1 MPASPA
7 RDDLDDL
14 DDSLA
19 SARDLFDA
27 GHYAGVVAVCSQAL
41 ELRPRQVALLLL
53 RARAWIS
60 LGRAAS
66 AIDDLRAVLSLDPR
80 SGSAYRALGRLLLHE
95 GELEA
100 ARRAFLG
107 ALTLDEGDRE
117 ARSQLTSVDAAL
129 AVEAALAA
137 EALALEEALALA
149 DDTGEVRQ
157 GGVPHR
163 VRASAPSLHALRR
176 MPTQPMPRA
185 STSAASWRAPTMPL
199 ELALATIDADA
210 ERDGGQELDQPD
222 ELDERRRGRAA
233 TQRMERA
240 ATSAAPWRAPTMPL
254 LHPAPPSGRRASEA
268 GARGAELAACTP
280 APLVAPSR
288 RAATAPLAPLG
299 QRGHR
304 GHGGHGGH
312 GGRAGTA
319 PTPARAGTVP
329 LARRDD

>member
-7 RDDLDDL
+7 RDDLAPLDDL
-14 DDSLA
+14 DDTLA

-60 LGRAAS
+60 LGRAAA

-107 ALTLDEGDRE
+107 ALTLDEGDGE
-117 ARSQLTSVDAAL
+117 ARSQLTAVDAAL

-149 DDTGEVRQ
+149 DDTGEVPE
-157 GGVPHR
+157 GGAPHQA
-163 VRASAPSLHALRR
+163 RASAPSIQALRR

-185 STSAASWRAPTMPL
+185 STSAAIWRAPTMPL
-199 ELALATIDADA
+199 EFALATIDADD
-210 ERDGGQELDQPD
+210 ERDGGDGLDGLD
-222 ELDERRRGRAA
+222 GLDERRRGRAA

-254 LHPAPPSGRRASEA
+254 LRPAPPRGRRASEA

-299 QRGHR
+299 QRGHGAR
-304 GHGGHGGH
+304 